1 MGIMP
6 INKSMKSICNLIVG
20 TLLAINITACKTAPI
35 VEPSNGTSSATLN
48 AIVEHTNDNAN
59 SIRKDALDIKKTTKT
74 ATASDKVTS
83 ERINS
88 KADNIIESADAVVKE
103 TDKLKDLTSE
113 VSKLETSLSNL
124 RIAMDGAKVAAME
137 RLYGYIT
144 MFWVIGFVLIAA
156 GAAVAFFL
164 NKGYGGAL
172 VLLGALML
180 GFASASQR
188 YMDEIAMVGA
198 VLLIGAF
205 ICSVGMIAWS
215 TINSKRNSTAIRE
228 IVEMIEIL
236 KETMT
241 EDEQKRIFGADGIAA
256 NLQSDL
262 TKEIVAKIKE
272 KNGFKKLEEEKKK
285 AAAGASVSVPPTT

>member
-1 MGIMP
+1 
-6 INKSMKSICNLIVG
+6 MKSICNLIAG
-20 TLLAINITACKTAPI
+20 TLLAINITACTTTPT
-35 VEPSNGTSSATLN
+35 VEPSNGSSSTTLN
-48 AIVEHTNDNAN
+48 SIVDHTND
-59 SIRKDALDIKKTTKT
+59 SIDAIKKDALDIKKTVKGIV
-74 ATASDKVTS
+74 ADDNSASN
-83 ERINS
+83 RIDI
-88 KADNIIESADAVVKE
+88 KADNIIESAAAISKE
-103 TDKLKDLTSE
+103 TDTLKDLTSE

-205 ICSVGMIAWS
+205 VCAVGMIAWS
-215 TINSKRNSTAIRE
+215 TINSKRNSIAIRE

-285 AAAGASVSVPPTT
+285 AAAAASVSVPPTG

>member
-1 MGIMP
+1 
-6 INKSMKSICNLIVG
+6 MKSICNLIVG
-20 TLLAINITACKTAPI
+20 TLLAISITGCKTTPT
-35 VEPSNGTSSATLN
+35 VEPSNGSSSATLN
-48 AIVEHTNDNAN
+48 SVVDYTNRNID
-59 SIRKDALDIKKTTKT
+59 SIKKDALDIKKTAKGIV
-74 ATASDKVTS
+74 ADDNSASN
-83 ERINS
+83 RIDI
-88 KADNIIESADAVVKE
+88 KADNIIESAAAISKE
-103 TDKLKDLTSE
+103 TDTLKDLTSE

-180 GFASASQR
+180 GFASASHR

-215 TINSKRNSTAIRE
+215 TINSKRNSIAIRE

-272 KNGFKKLEEEKKK
+272 KNGFKKLEEERKK
-285 AAAGASVSVPPTT
+285 AAAAASVSIPPTT

>member
-1 MGIMP
+1 MGIMS
-6 INKSMKSICNLIVG
+6 INKSMKSICNLIAG
-20 TLLAINITACKTAPI
+20 TLLAINLTACTTTPT
-35 VEPSNGTSSATLN
+35 VEPSNGSSSTTLN
-48 AIVEHTNDNAN
+48 SIVDHTNDNIDA
-59 SIRKDALDIKKTTKT
+59 IKKDALDIKKTAKGIV
-74 ATASDKVTS
+74 ADDNSASN
-83 ERINS
+83 RIDI
-88 KADNIIESADAVVKE
+88 KADNIIESAAAISKE
-103 TDKLKDLTSE
+103 TDTLKDLTSE

-144 MFWVIGFVLIAA
+144 MFWVIGFLLIAA

-205 ICSVGMIAWS
+205 VCAVGMIAWS

-285 AAAGASVSVPPTT
+285 AAAAASVSVPPTV

>member
-1 MGIMP
+1 MGCMP
-6 INKSMKSICNLIVG
+6 INKSMKSICNLIAG
-20 TLLAINITACKTAPI
+20 TLLAINITACTTTPT
-35 VEPSNGTSSATLN
+35 VEPSNGSSSTTLN
-48 AIVEHTNDNAN
+48 SIVDHTND
-59 SIRKDALDIKKTTKT
+59 SIDAIKKDALDIKKTVKGIV
-74 ATASDKVTS
+74 ADDNSASN
-83 ERINS
+83 RIDI
-88 KADNIIESADAVVKE
+88 KADNIIESAAAISKE
-103 TDKLKDLTSE
+103 TDTLKDLTSE

-205 ICSVGMIAWS
+205 VCAVGMIAWS
-215 TINSKRNSTAIRE
+215 TINSKRNSIAIRE

-285 AAAGASVSVPPTT
+285 AAAAASVSVPPTG

>member
-1 MGIMP
+1 
-6 INKSMKSICNLIVG
+6 MKSICNLIAG
-20 TLLAINITACKTAPI
+20 TLLAINITACTTTPT
-35 VEPSNGTSSATLN
+35 VEPSNGSSSTTLN
-48 AIVEHTNDNAN
+48 SIVDHTND
-59 SIRKDALDIKKTTKT
+59 SIDAIKKDALDIKKTVKGIV
-74 ATASDKVTS
+74 ADDNSASN
-83 ERINS
+83 RIDI
-88 KADNIIESADAVVKE
+88 KADNIIESAAAISKE
-103 TDKLKDLTSE
+103 TDTLKDRTSE

-205 ICSVGMIAWS
+205 VCAVGMIAWS
-215 TINSKRNSTAIRE
+215 TINSKRNSIAIRE

-285 AAAGASVSVPPTT
+285 AAAAASVSVPPTG